1 MRRKFRRNS
10 NENGIDFTQVATL
23 QYPAGTLNPPHIH
36 PRAVELFIVVGGS
49 LEVGFVDTT
58 GKLYSQTLEFLDM
71 IVFPKGLVHYQY
83 NPSSNPPA
91 MAGSVFGSANA
102 GTASV
107 PSTVFA
113 TDRR

>member
-1 MRRKFRRNS
+1 M
-10 NENGIDFTQVATL
+10 
-23 QYPAGTLNPPHIH
+23 YPAGTLNPPHIH